1 MLSTFQSHI
10 SRTNLLRTSAA
21 ATAALLLGLGAANAA
36 DLSIPYKAAPFMP
49 APAFSWS
56 GFYLGGAV
64 GYAWGNDHL
73 LEYFTVNN
81 AFTGFEQRYSPSGAL
96 GGIFGGGNY
105 QFGHT
110 VIGVEGDIEAANLR
124 GGWSDPLVG
133 GAGDTVLKWQG
144 SVRGRLGYA
153 ADSILLYGTGGV
165 AFGNVSHTY
174 TNQLTGIAET
184 TSSMRTGWT
193 AGAGIEYAVTHNML
207 LRAEYRYT
215 DYGLSRYD
223 SVTSF
228 PGLSGTQN
236 LRFNTVRV
244 GAAVKF

>member
-1 MLSTFQSHI
+1 MLSIFQSRI
-10 SRTNLLRTSAA
+10 SRTNLSRTSTAA
-21 ATAALLLGLGAANAA
+21 AAVVFLGLGAANAA
-36 DLSIPYKAAPFMP
+36 DLSIPYKAPPFVPP
-49 APAFSWS
+49 AVFSWT

-73 LEYFTVNN
+73 LEYFTAND
-81 AFTGFEQRYSPSGAL
+81 AFTGFEKRYSASGAL
-96 GGIFGGGNY
+96 GGIYGGGNY

-110 VIGVEGDIEAANLR
+110 VIGLEGDIEAANLR
-124 GGWSDPLVG
+124 GNWNDPLVG
-133 GAGDTVLKWQG
+133 GAGTTVLKWQG

-153 ADSILLYGTGGV
+153 ADSVLLYGTGGV

-174 TNQLTGIAET
+174 TNQLTGIDET

-193 AGAGIEYAVTHNML
+193 AGAGIEYAVTQSML

-244 GAAVKF
+244 GAAIKF

>member
-1 MLSTFQSHI
+1 MLSILQFRL
-10 SRTNLLRTSAA
+10 SRTSLSRTSAA
-21 ATAALLLGLGAANAA
+21 TAAALFFGLGAASAA
-36 DLSIPYKAAPFMP
+36 DLSIPYKAPPFMP
-49 APAFSWS
+49 APAFSWT

-73 LEYFTVNN
+73 LEYLTAGG
-81 AFTGFEQRYSPSGAL
+81 AFTGFEQRYGTSGAL
-96 GGIFGGGNY
+96 GGVFGGANY
-105 QFGHT
+105 QFGHM
-110 VIGVEGDIEAANLR
+110 VVGVEGGIEAANLR

-133 GAGDTVLKWQG
+133 GAGNTVLNWQG

-153 ADSILLYGTGGV
+153 ADSVLFYGTGGV
-165 AFGNVSHTY
+165 AFGNLSHTY

-193 AGAGIEYAVTHNML
+193 VGAGVEYAVTQNML

-215 DYGLSRYD
+215 DYGMSRYD

-236 LRFNTVRV
+236 PRFNAVRV

>member
-1 MLSTFQSHI
+1 MSSILQSHI

-21 ATAALLLGLGAANAA
+21 AAAAVLLGLGAANAA

-73 LEYFTVNN
+73 LEYFTQNN
-81 AFTGFEQRYSPSGAL
+81 AFTGFEQRYSTSGAL
-96 GGIFGGGNY
+96 GGIFAGGNY
-105 QFGHT
+105 QFGRT

-124 GGWSDPLVG
+124 GSWSDPLVG
-133 GAGDTVLKWQG
+133 GAGNTVLKWQG

-153 ADSILLYGTGGV
+153 ADSVLLYGTGGV
-165 AFGNVSHTY
+165 AFGNLSHTY
-174 TNQLTGIAET
+174 TNQLTGIDET

-193 AGAGIEYAVTHNML
+193 AGAGVEYAVTQNML

-215 DYGLSRYD
+215 DYGMSRYD

-236 LRFNTVRV
+236 PRFNTVRV